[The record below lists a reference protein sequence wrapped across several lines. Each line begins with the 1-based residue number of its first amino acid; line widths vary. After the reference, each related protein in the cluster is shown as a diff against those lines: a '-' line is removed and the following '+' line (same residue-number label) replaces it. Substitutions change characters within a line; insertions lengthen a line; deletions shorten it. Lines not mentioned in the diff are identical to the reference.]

1 MVDNPGLQKVPRQ
14 LLPCQYQPMPLFS
27 PHPLYPNS
35 CWFVT
40 LTLSA
45 PSFSF
50 SLTRPLNLKAKSR
63 LTGKDTDAGK
73 DFRQKKK
80 GQQSMRWLDS
90 ITDSKD
96 MNLSKLLETMEDR
109 AAWCAAVHR
118 VTKSQTRLSNW
129 TTAAAT
135 GPLREGSLTT
145 PGATYLQEEFLG

>member
-1 MVDNPGLQKVPRQ
+1 MTRVKMVPHDNSPRMLKFHGRQPRASKIPRQ

-63 LTGKDTDAGK
+63 LTGKDPDAGK

-80 GQQSMRWLDS
+80 G
-90 ITDSKD
+90 
-96 MNLSKLLETMEDR
+96 
-109 AAWCAAVHR
+109 AAEYEMVR
-118 VTKSQTRLSNW
+118 
-129 TTAAAT
+129 
-135 GPLREGSLTT
+135 
-145 PGATYLQEEFLG
+145 